1 MIARVLLYALAG
13 VIFAGL
19 VSTPQSTVVDDAL
32 RGLAVGAALVL
43 PIVLLYVAARSPIR
57 LRRRYQRGRAR
68 VAAVGLFVIVALS
81 GFALR
86 CRPNLPPVSGCTPYT
101 RRCSADGYTELCS
114 GSQRW
119 HRDGDVPCARLE
131 LVCIAGACVDDPDA
145 AAGDASTDGGD
156 Q

>member
-1 MIARVLLYALAG
+1 MIARVLLYVLAG

-57 LRRRYQRGRAR
+57 LRRRYQRGHAR

-81 GFALR
+81 AFASLR

-101 RRCSADGYTELCS
+101 RRCTADGYTEVCS
-114 GSQRW
+114 ASQRW
-119 HRDGDVPCARLE
+119 HLDGDVPCSRIE
-131 LVCIAGACVDDPDA
+131 QVCVAGACVDPPDD
-145 AAGDASTDGGD
+145 AGATDGGD